1 MIWKS
6 SDGEDNFVFLGMDW
20 KKKNC
25 GSKDKLNVISL
36 FRKVK
41 MKKRRIW

>member
-20 KKKNC
+20 KKKTVALKIN
-25 GSKDKLNVISL
+25 
-36 FRKVK
+36 
-41 MKKRRIW
+41 